1 MTNNG
6 GFRFENFR
14 INQAVVGITQYKI
27 KGYLLVDGSDAAA
40 AKEQKTEREG
50 PDGYFLSS
58 TSNAMCWSLSP
69 CVFSVFVC
77 TPPIP
82 IPIPMPTPIPIT
94 TPTELS

>member
-50 PDGYFLSS
+50 PYGIFCHQPPMPC
-58 TSNAMCWSLSP
+58 AGPSLP
-69 CVFSVFVC
+69 PVFSVFIC
-77 TPPIP
+77 TPPTPTPIP
-82 IPIPMPTPIPIT
+82 IPIP